1 MTHRQKFRAALVG
14 VILVCAANA
23 SAAETWLQVKSDNF
37 TVMTNAGERK
47 ARNIAWQFEQIRD
60 AIGKGWPW
68 AHVTLD
74 RPIFVIAVKDE
85 NSMRALAPEFWESRG
100 QIHPGSV
107 FVSAGDRHY
116 VALRADAQVEE
127 QGINAWMQAF
137 HAYSGLILEASF
149 KRGLPLW
156 LTNGL
161 ASVLSNTII
170 TDKEIQFGK
179 PIPWLAERVQTGPR
193 ISLAALI
200 AVTRDSPQYLKEIER
215 EGFDAQSWAFVQ
227 FLLYG
232 RKGDMAEGLN
242 RVSRMLMDGVASD
255 VALREV
261 YGSLDALDTAASL
274 YVHQGIYTFA
284 RLQVESD
291 TSSAKLPARAVPPA
305 ESAAQRAGFHAAMGR
320 ATDARRLLAEARTIA
335 PTLAMVDEVEGMM
348 FDREQKVDE
357 ARQAYAKA
365 VAADSTNFWVYY
377 RLASLSR
384 VPGLDRAGLTTIQT
398 QVERATTLNQG
409 FAPSFS
415 ELARVRL
422 QLDQSAQ
429 ALVAARRAV
438 EVEPGVV
445 AYRLQFAQVLVRLS
459 RRDEAAA
466 VAKDAL
472 SYASNDEERSAVQ
485 GFLSALELPR
495 TR

>member
-1 MTHRQKFRAALVG
+1 MTHRQTLRAALVG
-14 VILVCAANA
+14 AILMCAANA
-23 SAAETWLQVKSDNF
+23 SAADTWLQVKSDNF

-47 ARNIAWQFEQIRD
+47 ARNIAWQFEQIRA

-85 NSMRALAPEFWESRG
+85 NSMRALAPQFWESRG

-107 FVSAGDRHY
+107 FVSTADRHY
-116 VALRADAQVEE
+116 VALRADVQVEE
-127 QGINAWMQAF
+127 QGINAYMQAF
-137 HAYSGLILEASF
+137 HAYSDLILEASF
-149 KRGLPLW
+149 RRGLPLW

-170 TDKEIQFGK
+170 MDKEVQFGK

-193 ISLAALI
+193 TSLPALI
-200 AVTRDSPQYLKEIER
+200 AVTQDSPQYRQDIAR
-215 EGFDAQSWAFVQ
+215 EGFDAQCWALVQ

-232 RKGDMAEGLN
+232 RKGDMGEGLN

-274 YVHQGIYTFA
+274 YAKQGIYMFA

-291 TSSAKLPARAVPPA
+291 TSSAKLPARAVTPA

-320 ATDARRLLAEARTIA
+320 AADARLLLAEARTTA
-335 PTLAMVDEVEGMM
+335 PTLAMIDEVEGMM
-348 FDREQKVDE
+348 FDREQKVHE
-357 ARQAYAKA
+357 AKQAYVKA

-398 QVERATTLNQG
+398 QVERATALNQS

-415 ELARVRL
+415 QLAGVHL
-422 QLDQSAQ
+422 QLDHADQ

-438 EVEPGVV
+438 ELEPGVV
-445 AYRLQFAQVLVRLS
+445 AYRLAFARVLVRLS
-459 RRDEAAA
+459 HRDEAAA

-472 SYASNDEERSAVQ
+472 SYARTDEDRKAVQ
-485 GFLSALELPR
+485 GFLSSLELRR
-495 TR
+495 TP